1 MSIDTE
7 KSIDESFDLSSVD
20 ETIKLELDQDKE
32 IGTAENISIQDSS
45 PEVTLL
51 PFFAELICSES
62 ISEKLFGLRFGALKN
77 LQGLLNRYER
87 RGYDARLLCGIGKK
101 KGTMIMTASSKTE
114 LDKILHPKAPHYDG
128 VRFVSDQYLLPEE
141 ELICWSEASLRAPLN
156 EPGFR
161 RYSELFRLV
170 FPEES
175 EMLNNV

>member
-7 KSIDESFDLSSVD
+7 KSIDENFDLPSVG

-32 IGTAENISIQDSS
+32 IGTAENTYIQDLSL
-45 PEVTLL
+45 EVTLL
-51 PFFAELICSES
+51 PFYAELICSES
-62 ISEKLFGLRFGALKN
+62 IYEKLFGLRISALKN
-77 LQGLLNRYER
+77 LQGLLNQYER
-87 RGYDARLLCGIGKK
+87 RGYDAKLLCSIGKK

-156 EPGFR
+156 ETGFQ

-175 EMLNNV
+175 ERLNIV